1 MTEIVLLSV
10 LILAAAMLYSSVGHA
25 GASGY
30 LAAMALVGI
39 APEVMKP
46 SALALNILVATITTV
61 RFYRAG
67 CFSWSV
73 FLPFA
78 VSAVPFAFVGGY
90 ITLPSSVYK
99 PLVGI
104 ALLLAALRLFW
115 NTPAAA
121 QDDKKPTDREPTDK
135 KPVPLILALLCGA
148 GIGLLS
154 GLTGV
159 GGGIYLT
166 PLLLFMGWAETR
178 ESAGVSAA
186 FIFVNSIAAI
196 CGHLTSMNTLPSAIP
211 YWAAAAVV
219 GGIIGS
225 EFGSRRLGNLTLR
238 RLLAVV
244 LVIAGLKLILV

>member
-1 MTEIVLLSV
+1 MADIVLLSL
-10 LILAAAMLYSSVGHA
+10 LIFAAAMLYSSVGHA

-30 LAAMALVGI
+30 LAAMALVGV
-39 APEVMKP
+39 APDVMKP
-46 SALALNILVATITTV
+46 SALALNILVATITTI
-61 RFYRAG
+61 RFYKAG
-67 CFSWSV
+67 CFSWPI
-73 FLPFA
+73 FWPFA
-78 VSAVPFAFVGGY
+78 VSSIPFAFVGGY

-99 PLVGI
+99 QLVGV
-104 ALLLAALRLFW
+104 ALLLAALRLVW
-115 NTPAAA
+115 NRQAAV
-121 QDDKKPTDREPTDK
+121 QDDKPPTDK
-135 KPVPLILALLCGA
+135 KPIPLMPALSCGA

-166 PLLLFMGWAETR
+166 PLLLFMGWAETK

-186 FIFVNSIAAI
+186 FILVNSIAAI
-196 CGHLTSMNTLPSAIP
+196 FGHLANMNTLPPAIP

-225 EFGSRRLGNLTLR
+225 GFGSRRLGNLTLR

-244 LVIAGLKLILV
+244 LVIAGVKLFLV